1 MSCADWRK
9 LPSNGDYAVLNKRS
23 NINRYW
29 EQNLVCPFCKG
40 ALRIVDSSLQCQVCH
55 STYPIIDDVPCFVP
69 INLDEH
75 QKSELESARFRIP
88 YHRSSGRKPEKFV
101 IPQWLEGRLD
111 EKTTDKQT
119 RIIIIGGG
127 SRDDLS
133 YIASN
138 FKFNIDH
145 LAHEYIKLTSEMA
158 KTQAT
163 EGAIKH
169 IASTSESLPFRDKYA
184 DIVFSRN
191 SLDHVSNPLKTM
203 LEIHRVLKP
212 EGRFFLSVYYNSNF
226 VDCCET
232 TIIDED
238 FVNNHLKNIFEIEW
252 IKLCEKKSVHEAP
265 QFSLPERRKLEWLYA
280 VCKKREN
287 YKSYD
292 PKTLE
297 EYERLTSDFH
307 AALYYDEN
315 LKYKDAS
322 NFYSK
327 VLTRKPFLESDKMRI
342 LYSKIRYLT
351 INDHEAF
358 KKFFEEFKLSNHDPF
373 WWKIVIFSSQSFMK
387 KELKKEIGLRFS
399 GDERDF
405 LEECVK
411 STTGLSIKRFIKKR
425 KTLYRLF
432 NPFYKLLKKF
442 MKNKDFFKRNSF

>member
-1 MSCADWRK
+1 M
-9 LPSNGDYAVLNKRS
+9 LNKVA

-29 EQNLVCPFCKG
+29 DQNLVCPACKG
-40 ALRIVDSSLQCQVCH
+40 VLRTVDSSLQCQACH
-55 STYPIIDDVPCFVP
+55 STYPIIDGVPCFAP

-75 QKSELESARFRIP
+75 QKSELESAQSRIV
-88 YHRSSGRKPEKFV
+88 HLRGSSRKPENLV
-101 IPQWLEGRLD
+101 IPKWLKGRLD
-111 EKTTDKQT
+111 QKTTDEQT

-127 SRDDLS
+127 SRDDLPH
-133 YIASN
+133 IASN

-145 LAHEYIKLTSEMA
+145 LAHEYIKLASGIPRA
-158 KTQAT
+158 QAT

-169 IASTSESLPFRDKYA
+169 VASTSESLPFRDKYA
-184 DIVFSRN
+184 DIVFSKN

-238 FVNNHLKNIFEIEW
+238 FVNKHLKNIFNVEW
-252 IKLCEKKSVHEAP
+252 IELCPVEKNSVHEAP
-265 QFSLPERRKLEWLYA
+265 QFSLPERRKIEWLYA

-287 YKSYD
+287 YRSYD
-292 PKTLE
+292 PTTLE
-297 EYERLTSDFH
+297 EYGRLTSDFH

-315 LKYKDAS
+315 LKYKNAS
-322 NFYSK
+322 NFYLE
-327 VLTRKPFLESDKMRI
+327 VLSRKPFLESDKMRI
-342 LYSKIRYLT
+342 LYSKIRYLA

-358 KKFFEEFKLSNHDPF
+358 KNFFGEFKLSNHDPF
-373 WWKIVIFSSQSFMK
+373 WWKIVILSSKSFME

-405 LEECVK
+405 LEKCMK
-411 STTGLSIKRFIKKR
+411 STTGLGIKRFIKSR
-425 KTLYRLF
+425 KTLYKLSK
-432 NPFYKLLKKF
+432 PFYILLKKF
-442 MKNKDFFKRNSF
+442 MENKDFFKRNPF